1 MPQVVSDPAE
11 IRRFQ
16 AALRQFNGEVSGSTS
31 RIRAQLRSLGSAWRD
46 QEYARF
52 SQELE
57 AVIQNFERYL
67 QSADGY
73 LRHLDAKA
81 APLEQYLGRR

>member
-1 MPQVVSDPAE
+1 MISDPAE

-16 AALRQFNGEVSGSTS
+16 AALRQFNSEISSSTG
-31 RIRAQLRSLGSAWRD
+31 RTRAQLRSLGSTWRD

-57 AVIQNFERYL
+57 MAIQSFERYL
-67 QSADGY
+67 KSAD
-73 LRHLDAKA
+73 RMPRPQRWKNI
-81 APLEQYLGRR
+81 

>member
-1 MPQVVSDPAE
+1 MSTVISDPTE

-16 AALRQFNGEVSGSTS
+16 AALRQFNSEMSSSTS
-31 RIRAQLRSLGSAWRD
+31 RVRAQLNSLSTTWRD

-57 AVIQNFERYL
+57 VVMQGFERYL
-67 QSADGY
+67 QSADDY
-73 LRHLDAKA
+73 IRYLDAKA
-81 APLEQYLGRR
+81 GPLEQYLGR

>member
-1 MPQVVSDPAE
+1 MSQVISDPAE

-16 AALRQFNGEVSGSTS
+16 AALRQFNSEISGSTN
-31 RIRAQLRSLGSAWRD
+31 RTRAQLRSLGSAWRD

-57 AVIQNFERYL
+57 AVVQNFERYL
-67 QSADGY
+67 QNADGY

-81 APLEQYLGRR
+81 TPLEQYLRRR

>member
-1 MPQVVSDPAE
+1 MSQVVSDPAE

-16 AALRQFNGEVSGSTS
+16 AALRQFNGEVGGSTN
-31 RIRAQLRSLGSAWRD
+31 RIRTQLRTLGSAWRD
-46 QEYARF
+46 QEFAHF

-57 AVIQNFERYL
+57 AAIQGFERYL

-81 APLEQYLGRR
+81 APLEQYLSRR

>member
-1 MPQVVSDPAE
+1 MSQVVSDPAE

-16 AALRQFNGEVSGSTS
+16 ASLRQFNSDVTNANS
-31 RIRAQLRSLGSAWRD
+31 RIRAQLRALGGAWRD
-46 QEYARF
+46 QEYTKF

-57 AVIQNFERYL
+57 SVIQSFDRYL
-67 QSADGY
+67 QNSDGY

-81 APLEQYLGRR
+81 GPLEQYLGRR

>member
-1 MPQVVSDPAE
+1 MSQVISNPAE

-16 AALRQFNGEVSGSTS
+16 AALRQFNSEVQASTS
-31 RIRAQLRSLGSAWRD
+31 RIRGQLHSLGSAWRD
-46 QEYARF
+46 QEYHNF

-57 AVIQNFERYL
+57 AVIQGFDRYL

-73 LRHLDAKA
+73 IRHLDAKA
-81 APLEQYLGRR
+81 GPLEQYLGRR

>member
-1 MPQVVSDPAE
+1 MSQVISDPAE

-16 AALRQFNGEVSGSTS
+16 AALRSFNGEIGANTN
-31 RIRAQLRSLGSAWRD
+31 RIRAQLNSLGGAWRD

-57 AVIQNFERYL
+57 GVIKSFERYL
-67 QSADGY
+67 QDADGY
-73 LRHLDAKA
+73 LHHLDEKA
-81 APLEQYLGRR
+81 SPLEDYLNRH